1 MATKKTQQDEKF
13 QNIDFELFPALDA
26 LDKKDYNYYKR
37 LTDEQKKKFVPYMM
51 VHWMSQIKSNKGLQ
65 EYYLRSVDYHANT
78 YLFNENVQK
87 HPELQWLMLCASSPK
102 LGKQF
107 HQWVPHL
114 SERIGKL
121 KDKAKEKD
129 VQDYFNKIYPNA
141 DTNDIKEIT
150 KAFVEEQHKKIYL
163 AEQFPNLKFDDLEVL
178 SQLTTNDDI
187 LQYERDKGN

>member
-1 MATKKTQQDEKF
+1 MVTKKTQSEEKF
-13 QNIDFELFPALDA
+13 QNIDFELFPALEA
-26 LDKKDYNYYKR
+26 LDKKDYSYYKR
-37 LTDEQKKKFVPYMM
+37 LTDEQKKKFVPYMI

-87 HPELQWLMLCASSPK
+87 HPELQWLMLCASSPQ

-129 VQDYFNKIYPNA
+129 VQDYFTKIYQNA
-141 DTNDIKEIT
+141 DTSDIKEIT

-163 AEQFPNLKFDDLEVL
+163 AEQFPNLKFDDLEIL
-178 SQLTTNDDI
+178 AQLTTNDDI

>member
-13 QNIDFELFPALDA
+13 QNIDFELFPALEA

-78 YLFNENVQK
+78 YLFNENIQK

-129 VQDYFNKIYPNA
+129 VQDYFSKIYPNA
-141 DTNDIKEIT
+141 DTNDIKEIA